1 MSCRCSTVRSANDY
15 ERSTDDTMALQYQL
29 YRPDDPMCCPTA
41 GATTVRFAWNGTT
54 AAPLDRLPSTG
65 WNAPAGR
72 R

>member
-1 MSCRCSTVRSANDY
+1 
-15 ERSTDDTMALQYQL
+15 MALQYQL